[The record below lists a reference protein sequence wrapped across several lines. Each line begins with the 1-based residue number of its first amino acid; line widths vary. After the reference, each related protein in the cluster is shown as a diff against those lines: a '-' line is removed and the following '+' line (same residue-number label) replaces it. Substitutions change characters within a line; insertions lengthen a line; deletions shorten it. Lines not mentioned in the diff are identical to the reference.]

1 MKVMK
6 AGIWMDKKTAF
17 IVTLDQNEAK
27 LEKVGSEADF
37 RPRIDGEGKAYTRFG
52 DQYYTEEKKQQ
63 ARLEKQLRDYYEALF
78 NKIKDREELYV
89 FGPAEG
95 KTEFEKLL
103 REKKTFMG
111 SVTLQTHGK
120 LTENQI
126 VAEVKNFFNS

>member
-1 MKVMK
+1 MK

-17 IVTLDQNEAK
+17 IVTLNQREAK
-27 LEKVGSEADF
+27 LEKLESDAEF

-63 ARLEKQLRDYYEALF
+63 AKLEKQLKDYYEELF
-78 NKIKDREELYV
+78 NKVKDYEELYI

-103 REKKTFMG
+103 KEKKSFMG
-111 SVTLQTHGK
+111 IVTTETHDR

-126 VAEVKNFFNS
+126 VAAVKKFFNG